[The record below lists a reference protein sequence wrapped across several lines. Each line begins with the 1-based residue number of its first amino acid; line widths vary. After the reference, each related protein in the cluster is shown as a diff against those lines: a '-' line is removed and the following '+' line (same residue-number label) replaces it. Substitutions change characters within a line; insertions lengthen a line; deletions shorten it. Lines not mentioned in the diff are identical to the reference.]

1 MKPKLSSSV
10 SVVPLGHD
18 RIEFFKTNT
27 RQSVVVSCQDERFLD
42 VLDLCDGS
50 NTVLDISNKTQV
62 DPASIEKLVGFL
74 RTRGL
79 TDNAINV
86 NLFEEYDKYRRV
98 ISLLNDFSQ
107 GEAHL
112 LEMWNNV
119 RSSKVVIVGVGA
131 VGSWVAINLAQSGI
145 HNFVLID
152 PDVVEISNIH
162 RQFGYY
168 EADVGRYKVDVIT
181 ERLKAIDGR
190 MEVDGRKVPLTE
202 GALESMNLSGIDL
215 IVNCADKPN
224 VDTTS
229 KWVGEYCFERNIPHI
244 VGGGYNLHTSLIG
257 QTIIPGKSACI
268 RCFEK
273 SLAEENRIDVSKIRK
288 LERPNR
294 KIGSFGP
301 MCALV
306 ASMTSMEALK
316 VVTRH
321 IAPANLNRRGQFD
334 ILTMR
339 LEYKTYERR
348 RDCELCGR
356 EYKGA

>member
-1 MKPKLSSSV
+1 MNPKLSSSV

-27 RQSVVVSCQDERFLD
+27 RQSVVVSCQDERLLD

-50 NTVLDISNKTQV
+50 NSVLDISNETQV
-62 DPASIEKLVGFL
+62 DAESIEKLLAFL

-79 TDNAINV
+79 LDNAMDA
-86 NLFEEYDKYRRV
+86 NLFDEYNKYRRV

-119 RSSKVVIVGVGA
+119 RSSKVVIVGIGA
-131 VGSWVAINLAQSGI
+131 VGSWVAVNLAQSGI
-145 HNFVLID
+145 RNFVLID
-152 PDVVEISNIH
+152 PDVVEMSNIH

-168 EADVGRYKVDVIT
+168 EEDVGRYKVDVIT
-181 ERLKAIDGR
+181 ERLKAIDDR
-190 MEVDGRKVPLTE
+190 MVVDGYKLPLNE
-202 GALESMNLSGIDL
+202 GTLESMNLSGIDL

-229 KWVGEYCFERNIPHI
+229 KWIGEYCFNRNIPHI
-244 VGGGYNLHTSLIG
+244 IGGGYNLHTSLIG

-273 SLAEENRIDVSKIRK
+273 SLAEENHIDVSTIRK

-316 VVTRH
+316 VVTKH
-321 IAPANLNRRGQFD
+321 IAPANHNRRGQFD
-334 ILTMR
+334 VITMR
-339 LEYKTYERR
+339 LEYKPYERR
-348 RDCELCGR
+348 QDCELCGR
-356 EYKGA
+356 GYKGT